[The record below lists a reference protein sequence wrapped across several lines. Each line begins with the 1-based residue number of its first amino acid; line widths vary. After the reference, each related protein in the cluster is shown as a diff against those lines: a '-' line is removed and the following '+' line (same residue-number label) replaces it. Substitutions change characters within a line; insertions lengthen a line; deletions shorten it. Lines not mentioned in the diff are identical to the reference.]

1 MKLIY
6 TTRWLKVIETSSY
19 TIDGYKISRRIIS
32 ISISL
37 VAGGLQR
44 YTIMINLAPKNTNE
58 HLCIF
63 VFALKVIFM

>member
-1 MKLIY
+1 MNLIY

-19 TIDGYKISRRIIS
+19 TIDSYKISRRIS
-32 ISISL
+32 IIISL

>member
-6 TTRWLKVIETSSY
+6 SSRWLKVIETSSY
-19 TIDGYKISRRIIS
+19 TMDSYEISRRLIS
-32 ISISL
+32 IIISL
-37 VAGGLQR
+37 VAGTFHG

>member
-1 MKLIY
+1 MNSN
-6 TTRWLKVIETSSY
+6 E
-19 TIDGYKISRRIIS
+19 ISRRII
-32 ISISL
+32 IISL
-37 VAGGLQR
+37 VAGTFQR